1 MDINSKTQ
9 KKVMEASYLTA
20 DNAHRYRVILRIA
33 YSQYEKMKLWLYKE
47 DIYTH
52 IKGIQGFDDYSLDN
66 LKQDLDSLELWRNFL
81 TIQDTGRAKNLEE
94 FKNRK
99 FKYQISPY
107 TIELERTLIKLEGA
121 NEISRGSLEISLI
134 ERFKDT
140 LKQINNLALV
150 EEQEIFS
157 WWNTLNSDFKTLNE
171 NYQDYISIFYSP
183 KTEQMLKTTE
193 FLLFKENFI
202 RYIRNFI
209 KGIQMHIPEIMLI
222 FQNINDDLVKQLIK
236 KLIEYEKNNIS
247 LDKNYNIEEKF
258 DLNYERYINIKQ
270 WFIGDGKNISMIDS
284 LLNNT
289 NEIVRKITRYA
300 LQIIDMKTSG
310 GSRKEEYKT
319 LVNIFNNCVD
329 IEEAHKLSSVV
340 FGVISSRH
348 IVCES
353 DRETESINSS
363 IFEEKSTIVTVKP
376 SNRYREKTASRVY
389 VKDKSREKKEKAI
402 EVLRQREKE
411 RYILESRIKDNKLS
425 FKDLDGITRDERTVF
440 LRWLSLGLNRKNNEW
455 VKNEFGKFYKVAN
468 LGKNETILIKCKDG
482 DLTMPAYELIFKE
495 E

>member
-1 MDINSKTQ
+1 MDISSKTK

-47 DIYTH
+47 DIYTQ
-52 IKGIQGFDDYSLDN
+52 IKKIEGFEDYSIDN
-66 LKQDLDSLELWRNFL
+66 LKQDLDSLELWGNFL
-81 TIQDTGRAKNLEE
+81 TIQDAGRAKTLEE

-99 FKYQISPY
+99 FKYQISPN
-107 TIELERTLIKLEGA
+107 TIEFERTLIKLESA
-121 NEISRGSLEISLI
+121 DEISRGSLEISLI
-134 ERFKDT
+134 ERFKNT
-140 LKQINNLALV
+140 LKQINDLELA

-183 KTEQMLKTTE
+183 KTEELLKTTE
-193 FLLFKENFI
+193 FLIFKENFI

-209 KGIQMHIPEIMLI
+209 KGIQMHVPEIMRILE
-222 FQNINDDLVKQLIK
+222 NTKDDLMQQLIK
-236 KLIEYEKNNIS
+236 KIIEYEKNNIS

-258 DLNYERYINIKQ
+258 EFNYERYINIKQ

-284 LLNNT
+284 LLDNT

-300 LQIIDMKTSG
+300 LQIIDMQTSG

-319 LVNIFNNCVD
+319 LVNIFNNCED

-363 IFEEKSTIVTVKP
+363 IFEEKPTIVTVKP
-376 SNRYREKTASRVY
+376 SNRYREKTASRTY
-389 VKDKSREKKEKAI
+389 VKDKSKEKKEKAI

-425 FKDLDGITRDERTVF
+425 FKDLDGITREERTVF

-455 VKNEFGKFYKVAN
+455 VKNEFGKFYKVKN
-468 LGKNETILIKCKDG
+468 LDEKETILIKCKDG
-482 DLTMPAYELIFKE
+482 DLTMIAYELIFKE